1 MTHLDMLRSR
11 FRQIAVIGNYLPRQ
25 CGIATFT
32 TDLCE
37 ALAEAAPESSIFAI
51 PINDTEEG
59 YAYPPRVRF
68 EIAERDIDSYL
79 RAADFLNI
87 NAVDLVVL
95 QHEYGIFGGPTGS
108 HILALL
114 RDLRMPIVTVLHTVL
129 REPDRNQR
137 KVLAEIARLSARLVV
152 MSTHAADFLHDVYH
166 VPAEKIAYIPHGIPD
181 VPFVDPNYYKDQFD
195 AEGKNVLLTFGLLSP
210 NKGIEDVISAMPAIL
225 ERYPNLVYIV
235 LGATHPN
242 ILRHQG
248 ETYRLTLQRLTRELG
263 IERNVVFYNQFV
275 RLDQLIEF
283 IGTADIYV
291 TPYLNAEQIVSGTLA
306 YSVGA
311 GKAVVSTPYWHAE
324 ELLADGRGVLVPF
337 RDSAAI
343 AAQVIDLLDNEAE
356 RHAMRKRAYMLG
368 REMVWPEVARR
379 YLDLFQVV
387 REERARTP
395 RTAIAAR
402 GREKRPRELPP
413 VNLKHLRRMTDH
425 TGLLQHASF
434 SVPNLLEGYSI
445 DDNAR
450 ALIALTL
457 LEELGLDISDG
468 VKDLSVRYLAFLW
481 FAFNRDAGRFRNM
494 LGYDRHWLEEA
505 GSEDSHARTL
515 WALGTVLGRSSEAGL
530 AGVASALFERA
541 LPATLAFTSPRAWAF
556 TLLGIHEYL
565 KRFDGDRSAQQA
577 REELASRLMRQYAAH
592 STADW
597 PWFEDILAYDN
608 ATLPRALLLAG
619 HGMGKPRYVKT
630 ALTSLSWLLDLQC
643 SESSY
648 FVPIGC
654 QGFYTR
660 GQQRARFDQQPIE
673 AYATVAACLDA
684 FRCTGDAWWTKQSQ
698 LVFDWFLGR
707 NDLRVPLIEPATGA
721 CYDGLQPDGV
731 NQNQGAESTL
741 AFLLSLLDLRLAEE
755 ELAAAELPQE
765 EHGDQTPPAPHTS
778 VLADTTADTV
788 VADAPAAQAL

>member
-1 MTHLDMLRSR
+1 MTHLDTPRSR

-37 ALAEAAPESSIFAI
+37 ALATTVPESSILAI

-59 YAYPPRVRF
+59 YPYPPRVRF
-68 EIAERDIDSYL
+68 EIAERDLDSYL

-95 QHEYGIFGGPTGS
+95 QHEYGIFGGQAGS

-129 REPDRNQR
+129 REPDRAQR
-137 KVLAEIARLSARLVV
+137 NVLNEIARLSARLVV
-152 MSTHAADFLHDVYH
+152 MSTHAADFLREIYH

-210 NKGIEDVISAMPAIL
+210 NKGIEDVISALPAIL
-225 ERYPNLVYIV
+225 DRYPNLVYIV
-235 LGATHPN
+235 LGATHPSV
-242 ILRHQG
+242 LRHDG
-248 ETYRLTLQRLTRELG
+248 EAYRLMLQRLTRELG
-263 IERNVVFYNQFV
+263 IERNVIFYNQFV
-275 RLDQLIEF
+275 QLDQLVEF
-283 IGTADIYV
+283 IGTADIYI

-306 YSVGA
+306 YTVGA
-311 GKAVVSTPYWHAE
+311 GKAVISTPYWHAE
-324 ELLADGRGVLVPF
+324 ELLADGRGMLVPF
-337 RDSAAI
+337 RDPTAI
-343 AAQVIDLLDNEAE
+343 AAKVIDLLDNEAE
-356 RHAMRKRAYMLG
+356 RHGMRKRAYVFG
-368 REMVWPEVARR
+368 REMIWPEVAQL

-387 REERARTP
+387 REERAHMP
-395 RTAIAAR
+395 RTAISAR
-402 GREKRPRELPP
+402 GRETRPRELPP
-413 VNLKHLRRMTDH
+413 VNLRHLRRMTDQ
-425 TGLLQHASF
+425 TGLLQHAAF
-434 SVPNLLEGYSI
+434 SVPNLVEGYSI

-450 ALIALTL
+450 ALIALTM
-457 LEELGLDISDG
+457 LEELGLDTSEG

-481 FAFNRDAGRFRNM
+481 FAFNREAGRFRNM
-494 LGYDRHWLEEA
+494 LGYDRHWLEEF
-505 GSEDSHARTL
+505 GSEDSHARTV
-515 WALGTVLGRSSEAGL
+515 WALGTVLGRSSDAGL
-530 AGVASALFERA
+530 AGVASALFERS

-556 TLLGIHEYL
+556 ALLGIHEYL
-565 KRFDGDRSAQQA
+565 KRFDGDRTAQQA

-597 PWFEDILAYDN
+597 PWFEEILAYDN

-619 HGMGKPRYVKT
+619 HSMGKPRYIKT
-630 ALTSLSWLLDLQC
+630 ALTSLSWLLALQC
-643 SESSY
+643 SESGY

-654 QGFYTR
+654 QGFYPR

-673 AYATVAACLDA
+673 AYATVTACLDA
-684 FRCTGDAWWTKQSQ
+684 FRCSGDSWWTEQSQ

-707 NDLRVPLIEPATGA
+707 NDLRVPLIDPTTGA

-731 NQNQGAESTL
+731 NRNQGAESTL
-741 AFLLSLLDLRLAEE
+741 AYLLSLLDLRLAEE
-755 ELAAAELPQE
+755 ELATAELSQGE
-765 EHGDQTPPAPHTS
+765 RGDHTPVGAPAS
-778 VLADTTADTV
+778 VLADTSAGAV
-788 VADAPAAQAL
+788 IADASAAQPL

>member
-1 MTHLDMLRSR
+1 MTQLDMPKSR

-37 ALAEAAPESSIFAI
+37 ALATATPDSSIFAI

-68 EIAERDIDSYL
+68 EIAERDIESYL

-87 NAVDLVVL
+87 NGVDLVVL
-95 QHEYGIFGGPTGS
+95 QHEYGIFGGAAGS
-108 HILALL
+108 HILTLL

-129 REPDRNQR
+129 RTPDRNQR

-152 MSTHAADFLHDVYH
+152 MSTHAAEFLRDIYG

-181 VPFVDPNYYKDQFD
+181 VSFVDPNYYKDQFD

-210 NKGIEDVISAMPAIL
+210 NKGIEDVISALPAIL

-242 ILRHQG
+242 VLRHDG
-248 ETYRLTLQRLTRELG
+248 EAYRLMLQRLTREMG
-263 IERNVVFYNQFV
+263 IEQHVVFYNQFV
-275 RLDQLIEF
+275 RLDQLVEF
-283 IGTADIYV
+283 IGTADIYI

-324 ELLADGRGVLVPF
+324 ELLADGRGALVPF
-337 RDSAAI
+337 RDPQAI
-343 AAQVIDLLDNEAE
+343 ARTVIELLNNDAE

-368 REMVWPEVARR
+368 REMIWPEVARH
-379 YLDLFQVV
+379 YLDLFQQV

-395 RTAIAAR
+395 RTAIIAR

-413 VNLKHLRRMTDH
+413 VNLNHLRRMTDH
-425 TGLLQHASF
+425 TGLLQHAAF
-434 SVPNLLEGYSI
+434 SVPNFVEGYST

-450 ALIALTL
+450 ALIAMTL
-457 LEELGLDISDG
+457 LEELGLDATNG
-468 VKDLSVRYLAFLW
+468 AKDLSVRYLAFLW

-494 LGYDRHWLEEA
+494 LGYDRRWLEEL

-515 WALGTVLGRSSEAGL
+515 WALGTVLGRSSDAGL

-565 KRFDGDRSAQQA
+565 KRFGGDRAAQQV
-577 REELASRLMRQYAAH
+577 REELASRLMRHYAAH
-592 STADW
+592 STKDW
-597 PWFEDILAYDN
+597 PWFEEILAYDN

-619 HGMGKPRYVKT
+619 YGMGKPRYVKT

-643 SESSY
+643 SESGY

-654 QGFYTR
+654 QGFYPR
-660 GQQRARFDQQPIE
+660 GERRARFDQQPIE
-673 AYATVAACLDA
+673 AYATAAACLDA
-684 FRCTGDAWWTKQSQ
+684 FRCTGDTRWTEQSQ

-707 NDLRVPLIEPATGA
+707 NDLRMPLIEPATGA

-755 ELAAAELPQE
+755 EVTTSEGAAEESSGIASSNTLAGLPVAVQSDATLAE
-765 EHGDQTPPAPHTS
+765 E
-778 VLADTTADTV
+778 LATQ
-788 VADAPAAQAL
+788 PL

>member
-1 MTHLDMLRSR
+1 MSLETPRTRLH
-11 FRQIAVIGNYLPRQ
+11 QIAVIGNYLPRQ

-37 ALAEAAPESSIFAI
+37 ALAATAPESSIFAI
-51 PINDTEEG
+51 PINDTAEG

-68 EIAERDIDSYL
+68 EIAEGDIDSYL
-79 RAADFLNI
+79 CAADFLNL

-95 QHEYGIFGGPTGS
+95 QHEYGIFGGPNGS

-152 MSTHAADFLHDVYH
+152 MSTHAADFLRDIYH
-166 VPAEKIAYIPHGIPD
+166 VPVEKIAYIPHGIPD
-181 VPFVDPNYYKDQFD
+181 VPFVDPNYYKDQFN

-210 NKGIEDVISAMPAIL
+210 NKGIEDVISAMPTIL

-242 ILRHQG
+242 VLRHEG
-248 ETYRLTLQRLTRELG
+248 EAYRLMLQRLTRELG
-263 IERNVVFYNQFV
+263 VERNVVFYNQFV
-275 RLDQLIEF
+275 RIDQLVEF

-311 GKAVVSTPYWHAE
+311 GKAIVSTPYWHAE
-324 ELLADGRGVLVPF
+324 ELLADGRGALVPF
-337 RDSAAI
+337 RDPAAI
-343 AAQVIDLLDNEAE
+343 AAKVIELLDNEAE
-356 RHAMRKRAYMLG
+356 RHAMRKRAYVLG
-368 REMVWPEVARR
+368 RGMIWPEVAHL

-387 REERARTP
+387 REERARAP
-395 RTAIAAR
+395 RTAIPAR
-402 GREKRPRELPP
+402 GREMRPRELPP

-425 TGLLQHASF
+425 TGLLQHAVY
-434 SVPNLLEGYSI
+434 SVPNLLEGYSL

-450 ALIALTL
+450 ALIALTM
-457 LEELGLDISDG
+457 LEELGLDTSDG
-468 VKDLSVRYLAFLW
+468 VKDLSVRYLAFIQ
-481 FAFNRDAGRFRNM
+481 FAFNREAGRFRNM
-494 LGYDRHWLEEA
+494 LGYDRHWLEDA

-515 WALGTVLGRSSEAGL
+515 WALGTVLGRSAEAGL

-541 LPATLAFTSPRAWAF
+541 LPATLGFTSPRAWAF
-556 TLLGIHEYL
+556 TLLGIHEDL
-565 KRFDGDRSAQQA
+565 KRFEGDRTAQQA

-592 STADW
+592 STRDW

-608 ATLPRALLLAG
+608 ATLSRALLLAG
-619 HGMGKPRYVKT
+619 YGMGKPRYVKT
-630 ALTSLSWLLDLQC
+630 ALTSLTWLLDLQC
-643 SESSY
+643 SESGY

-654 QGFYTR
+654 NGFYTR
-660 GQQRARFDQQPIE
+660 SQQRSRFDQQPIE

-684 FRCTGDAWWTKQSQ
+684 FRCTADVKWTTQSL

-707 NDLRVPLIEPATGA
+707 NDLRAPLLEPATGA

-741 AFLLSLLDLRLAEE
+741 AYLLSLLDLRLAED
-755 ELAAAELPQE
+755 ELATAELPPE
-765 EHGDQTPPAPHTS
+765 ERIEHTTVS
-778 VLADTTADTV
+778 ATAG
-788 VADAPAAQAL
+788 VADGAIAGRVITDEPAAQVP